1 MSKPYKK
8 DPIRRA
14 NAIVAALLAAFFL
27 VHAGLAAAKI
37 CGVNL
42 GETFKFTVW
51 IGVGIVVLHVIL
63 SLRTTQTMFA
73 DTERPPST
81 KKKQHQM
88 LKWLTG
94 GVLLV
99 AVLFHFPSGE
109 GAPTAYSMALIITVA
124 ALIWQICTGVK
135 SLTRDLGISNT
146 WRTAVRVVAC
156 AAAVVIVAALIAAL

>member
-8 DPIRRA
+8 DPVRRA
-14 NAIVAALLAAFFL
+14 NAAVAAALAAFFL
-27 VHAGLAAAKI
+27 AHAGLAAAKI
-37 CGVNL
+37 CGVDL

-63 SLRTTQTMFA
+63 SLRATQTMFN
-73 DTERPPST
+73 DTERPPSA

-94 GVLLV
+94 GVLAF

-109 GAPTAYSMALIITVA
+109 GVSFAYTA
-124 ALIWQICTGVK
+124 ALIVTAAALSWHICTGVK
-135 SLTRDLGISNT
+135 SLTRDLGISNM
-146 WRTAVRVVAC
+146 WRTIIRVVAC
-156 AAAVVIVAALIAAL
+156 AAAVAIAVALIL